1 MVTDENKNLILGFLQ
16 SSAKAVI
23 SDFEKLLPSLN
34 RNQIHKILK
43 TLKLEN
49 KIEFVGNKKDGYWR
63 AIN

>member
-34 RNQIHKILK
+34 RNQIYKILK

-49 KIEFVGNKKDGYWR
+49 KIEFVDNKKDGYWR